1 MNQLPDKAITEK
13 IIGCAFTVHRK
24 LGFGF
29 LEKVYENAM
38 VLELGK
44 CGLSVQQQVPI
55 TVRYDNQPVG
65 EYIADL
71 LVENKIICEL
81 KANIASASEHEVQL
95 VNYLVATGIDIGLL
109 LNFGKS
115 VTVKRKYRE
124 YTEPSV
130 DVSLGTDSN

>member
-1 MNQLPDKAITEK
+1 MSQLPDKAITEK

-38 VLELGK
+38 VIELSK
-44 CGLSVQQQVPI
+44 CGLSVQQQFPV
-55 TVRYDNQPVG
+55 TVRYDNQPIG
-65 EYIADL
+65 EYFADL
-71 LVENKIICEL
+71 LIENRVICEL
-81 KANIASASEHEVQL
+81 KANFALVPEHEVQL
-95 VNYLVATGIDIGLL
+95 VNYLVATGLETGLL

-124 YTEPSV
+124 YAGPSM
-130 DVSLGTDSN
+130 DAPLGTDSN

>member
-1 MNQLPDKAITEK
+1 MPDKAITEK

-55 TVRYDNQPVG
+55 TVRYDNQPIG
-65 EYIADL
+65 EYFADL
-71 LVENKIICEL
+71 LVENK
-81 KANIASASEHEVQL
+81 
-95 VNYLVATGIDIGLL
+95 
-109 LNFGKS
+109 
-115 VTVKRKYRE
+115 VK
-124 YTEPSV
+124 
-130 DVSLGTDSN
+130 